1 MNSAVTIFRPPY
13 GAVNDGLA
21 AEAKRQHMKLLLW
34 NRDPEDWKADNAP
47 QVLRYFHTTDPS
59 GGIYL
64 LHEKAVTVQAL
75 PEIIEYLQAQGLK
88 FAVFK

>member
-1 MNSAVTIFRPPY
+1 M
-13 GAVNDGLA
+13 
-21 AEAKRQHMKLLLW
+21 
-34 NRDPEDWKADNAP
+34 KADNAP